1 MEGPLV
7 QCEHDRH
14 VMTFLHMS
22 QATRYMRVG
31 AWAKTL
37 VPLPVELDH
46 QVGLRFTLL
55 LGLVAPLRY
64 PRCMVRG
71 APGSSTLVF

>member
-1 MEGPLV
+1 MG
-7 QCEHDRH
+7 CEHDRH

-31 AWAKTL
+31 VWAKTL

-71 APGSSTLVF
+71 APGPSPLFCC